1 MSGISVDKRRQLA
14 ATLGLFSVLFIA
26 VGTVAATGASTGVVK
41 AFVVIALLVA
51 VLLALMAWGV
61 ARSVKID
68 LADEHLDA
76 VIDEAVQTAG
86 GSRCGCGHE
95 HDPDELHVT
104 DDPCEQD
111 GAGHDCTHTCDTC
124 VLARLRPGAE
134 TVGAGRSPAG
144 RGAAGSGR
152 AAASADDRAAA
163 RAGMRP
169 SPTRTREQRLNPS

>member
-41 AFVVIALLVA
+41 AFVVIAL
-51 VLLALMAWGV
+51 